1 MSRAFLQLVVP
12 GGTAGVGQGGVRF
25 GPYTGPVRIG
35 ADTNACQIV
44 LDRAGGVQP
53 DHAIVTLYPSGVF
66 GVEPRPGA
74 GVWLAPQGQAQL
86 WPVTSPVQ
94 CNPGDHLI
102 FGNPGGVRLQL
113 QLDGSGRNATTA
125 SAGPSAAAA
134 GGYAASGGYRQG
146 GYGGGGSDLGSRV
159 GQEIVRQGTV
169 RMLARAGPLR
179 EIYYVYQRF
188 SRGSLNGPYVIVSVL
203 FAVMAALAT
212 GTLSCTG
219 LLSTIWWK
227 LMHH

>member
-12 GGTAGVGQGGVRF
+12 GGTAGVGPGGVRF
-25 GPYTGPVRIG
+25 GPFTQAIRIG
-35 ADTNACQIV
+35 ADTSSSQIV
-44 LDRAGGVQP
+44 LDRAGGVLP
-53 DHAIVTLYPSGVF
+53 DHAVVTLYPNGVF

-86 WPVTSPVQ
+86 WPVTSAVQ
-94 CNPGDHLI
+94 CNPGDHLV
-102 FGNPGGVRLQL
+102 FGNPGGTRLQL
-113 QLDGSGRNATTA
+113 QLDGSGRNAAPAATA
-125 SAGPSAAAA
+125 VA
-134 GGYAASGGYRQG
+134 GGYAAQS
-146 GYGGGGSDLGSRV
+146 YGQQSGGSDLGSRV
-159 GQEIVRQGTV
+159 GREVMRQGTA
-169 RMLARAGPLR
+169 RMLGRVGPLR
-179 EIYYVYQRF
+179 DIYYVYQRF
-188 SRGSLNGPYVIVSVL
+188 SRGSVNGPYVIVSVI